1 MAFTE
6 KLINVQ
12 FNMANGQFEGGGNTY
27 TARGLRCQV
36 HIENTAGTSNSQAE
50 ISIYG
55 LPLSVMNQ
63 LSTVGTQAYKMYKNS
78 ITVEAGD
85 ANGMTLVFG
94 GAITNAFV
102 DAQGMPNVA
111 FRVQASPGAFVAIQ
125 PAKPLSINGAA
136 DVAGMMGNLAKQM
149 GFAFENVGVN
159 VKLSNPYFGG
169 TAWWQA
175 IALAKHAGID
185 MIVERNTLVIIP
197 PGQTRSGDAV
207 LVSPQTGLV
216 NYPAFN
222 QANVL
227 VRVLFNPE
235 IKYGGA
241 IQVQSSL
248 TPANGKWKVSRLSYD
263 LESNEPN
270 GKWFMDI
277 EGVQIGPT
285 VS

>member
-12 FNMANGQFEGGGNTY
+12 FNMANGQFEGGGNSY

-50 ISIYG
+50 IAIFG

-63 LSTVGTQAYKMYKNS
+63 LSTVGTQAYKLYKNS

-85 ANGMTLVFG
+85 ANGMTMVFG
-94 GAITNAFV
+94 GVITTAFV
-102 DAQGMPNVA
+102 DAQGIPDVA
-111 FRVQASPGAFVAIQ
+111 FRVLASPGAFAAIQ
-125 PAKPLSINGAA
+125 PVPALSIKGGA

-149 GFAFENVGVN
+149 GFAFENAGVN

-175 IALAKHAGID
+175 INLAKHAGID
-185 MIVERNTLVIIP
+185 MIVERNTMVIIP
-197 PGQTRSGDAV
+197 PGQTRNGDAV
-207 LVSPQTGLV
+207 LVSKETGMV
-216 NYPAFN
+216 QYPSFN

-227 VRVLFNPE
+227 VRVLFNPN

-241 IQVQSSL
+241 IQVQSTL
-248 TPANGKWKVSRLSYD
+248 TPANGKWKVSRLGYD
-263 LESNEPN
+263 LESMTPN

-277 EGVQIGPT
+277 EGVVIGPT
-285 VS
+285 VA